1 MGERLLKSYTKS
13 LLQVAIA
20 AKKVVPQ
27 ACESYADLHT
37 VLWSC
42 FLTVQLMAINQSIG
56 MQFEMTQWTRQQK
69 DVGKL
74 C

>member
-1 MGERLLKSYTKS
+1 MPLCERVVHKKKVCLKLL
-13 LLQVAIA
+13 LLL
-20 AKKVVPQ
+20 KVVPQ

-42 FLTVQLMAINQSIG
+42 FLPVWLMAVNQSIG